1 MKPHH
6 WPFVAAGVTFAAA
19 IVVVI
24 VLGGEYPALNVA
36 ILLVPPLVVLY
47 LVDLLAKRVPNQ
59 VLFELRADFQ
69 PGRYTNTIEVT
80 DNGLEIIA
88 GTAGKIPV
96 LTYGFGDLLG
106 VGTRQAVHGEAPW
119 IRLADGRELPVPPG
133 DVVVLRTTTGE
144 QVLPVENPR
153 RFVSLVRSRVP
164 GLPDA
169 PSVAVIT
176 DSNDAEA
183 GEAPPPVGERATPAQ
198 GPAVSLGGPSL
209 AVRWLVGA
217 TLALTGTVVLPVL
230 ALLTTPEV
238 PRLMLAAPVVAGV
251 VWVLNRNVPW
261 LWGRLTLLSVPI
273 SAFWLIG
280 KGGYVW
286 VPVLLVLC
294 PTLGHFGARMFR
306 LGANLGR
313 NVQVE
318 VRLRDGASLYVERD
332 RLVFRLGMSQ
342 GGKVLTQ
349 AMWLGDLRLV
359 QPGTSPHPELWPM
372 PGGGL
377 KMLVGNGPTLRLV
390 AGPQQWLMPV
400 TQAGELAELIRSRQG
415 ASARP
420 TQVSM
425 EEWRALRHWAMRRST
440 GIAATS
446 LTTTAIGWRLFAAS
460 ITGSFAWMFIL
471 VANSGVN
478 VWIGVVTTVLLT
490 AGLLADWW
498 RVRGRMRL
506 AEHNMLPPGS
516 RNWGETRPDHAPIH
530 GWQPWR

>member
-24 VLGGEYPALNVA
+24 ILGGGHPALNVA

-88 GTAGKIPV
+88 GTAGKTPV

-106 VGTRQAVHGEAPW
+106 IGTRQAVHGEAPW
-119 IRLADGRELPVPPG
+119 ITLNDGRALPVPQG
-133 DVVVLRTTTGE
+133 DVVVLRTTTGD
-144 QVLPVENPR
+144 QVLPVEDPQK
-153 RFVSLVRSRVP
+153 FVSLVRSRVP
-164 GLPDA
+164 SLSDA
-169 PSVAVIT
+169 PSAAVVT
-176 DSNDAEA
+176 DNRDSEG
-183 GEAPPPVGERATPAQ
+183 GEAPRPDGVPTTPVE
-198 GPAVSLGGPSL
+198 GPAVSLTGPSL
-209 AVRWLVGA
+209 AVRRLVGA
-217 TLALTGTVVLPVL
+217 TLALTGTVVLPEL
-230 ALLTTPEV
+230 ALITTPEV
-238 PRLMLAAPVVAGV
+238 PRLLLAAPLVAGV

-261 LWGRLTLLSVPI
+261 LWGRLAFLSVPI
-273 SAFWLIG
+273 SVLWLIG
-280 KGGYVW
+280 KGGYLW
-286 VPVLLVLC
+286 IPVLLVLC
-294 PTLGHFGARMFR
+294 PTLGRLGGRMFR
-306 LGANLGR
+306 LGADLGR
-313 NVQVE
+313 DVQVR
-318 VRLRDGASLYVERD
+318 VPLRSGASLYVERD
-332 RLVFRLGMSQ
+332 RLVFRLGSKQ

-349 AMWLGDLRLV
+349 AMWLGDITLV
-359 QPGTSPHPELWPM
+359 QPGTSPHPETWPL
-372 PGGGL
+372 PGGGY
-377 KMLVGNGPTLRLV
+377 KTRVGNAPTLRLV
-390 AGPQQWLMPV
+390 ARPQQWLMPV

-415 ASARP
+415 SPVPP
-420 TQVSM
+420 TQMTM

-446 LTTTAIGWRLFAAS
+446 LTTTAIGWRLLAAS
-460 ITGSFAWMFIL
+460 ITGNFAWMFIL
-471 VANSGVN
+471 VATTGVN

-516 RNWGETRPDHAPIH
+516 RNWGETRPDHTPIH